1 MQESLVCSVC
11 EKTWK
16 RNKTR
21 GRKPTVCPKCLK
33 SVIQDSQPKPKQPN
47 QKSEAKK
54 SDPVKPTEV
63 TVKKN
68 SSEVTAQKVYQ
79 SLYPKDPSFEE
90 LRESTKNGSVW
101 KCTACGHIMQ
111 LTLAITAVPTHKC
124 SPTSSKINLY
134 ERIG

>member
-33 SVIQDSQPKPKQPN
+33 SSIQISEPKQKQPN
-47 QKSEAKK
+47 QKSEAKISEPIK
-54 SDPVKPTEV
+54 SIVQDKKTSDV
-63 TVKKN
+63 TYK
-68 SSEVTAQKVYQ
+68 QIYQ

-90 LRESTKNGSVW
+90 LRESTKNGSIW
-101 KCTACGHIMQ
+101 KCQACANVIRLDVAVTA
-111 LTLAITAVPTHKC
+111 TPTHKC
-124 SPTSSKINLY
+124 NPNSNKINLY

>member
-33 SVIQDSQPKPKQPN
+33 SSIQISEPKQKQPN
-47 QKSEAKK
+47 QKSEAKISEPIK
-54 SDPVKPTEV
+54 SIVEDKKTSDV
-63 TVKKN
+63 TYK
-68 SSEVTAQKVYQ
+68 QIYQ

-90 LRESTKNGSVW
+90 LRESTKNGSIW
-101 KCTACGHIMQ
+101 KCQACANVIRLDVAVTA
-111 LTLAITAVPTHKC
+111 TPTHKC
-124 SPTSSKINLY
+124 NPNSNKINLY

>member
-33 SVIQDSQPKPKQPN
+33 SSIQISEPKQKQPN
-47 QKSEAKK
+47 QKSKAKISESIK
-54 SDPVKPTEV
+54 SIVDDKKTSDV
-63 TVKKN
+63 TYK
-68 SSEVTAQKVYQ
+68 QIYQ

-90 LRESTKNGSVW
+90 LRESTKNGSIW
-101 KCTACGHIMQ
+101 KCQACANIIRLDVAVTAI
-111 LTLAITAVPTHKC
+111 PTHKC
-124 SPTSSKINLY
+124 NPNSNKINLY

>member
-33 SVIQDSQPKPKQPN
+33 SSIQVSEPKQKQPN
-47 QKSEAKK
+47 QKSKAKISESIK
-54 SDPVKPTEV
+54 SIVDDKKTSDV
-63 TVKKN
+63 TYKQIYK
-68 SSEVTAQKVYQ
+68 

-90 LRESTKNGSVW
+90 LRESTKNGSIW
-101 KCTACGHIMQ
+101 KCQACANIIRLDVAVTAI
-111 LTLAITAVPTHKC
+111 PTHKC
-124 SPTSSKINLY
+124 NPNSNKINLY